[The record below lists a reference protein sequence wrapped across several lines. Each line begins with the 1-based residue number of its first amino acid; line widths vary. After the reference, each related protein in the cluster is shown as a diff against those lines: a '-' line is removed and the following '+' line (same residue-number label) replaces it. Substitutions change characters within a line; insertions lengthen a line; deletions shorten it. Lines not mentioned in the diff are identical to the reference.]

1 MSDIIS
7 RKDLDFLLFD
17 CLDVEKLTEHE
28 YFNGHNRETF
38 EAVIDTA
45 IRIAREKFEP
55 HAAKLDH
62 DPPRFDGT
70 QVQIIEEVAEA
81 VDAFVE
87 AGFLRAVFDVEQGGM
102 QLPYSVAQAFMA
114 VFYAANCSTAG
125 YPLLTLAAANLL
137 DTHATEDQ
145 KRLFLEPML
154 EGRFFGT
161 MCLSEPQAGSSLT
174 DITTVAEPIGDGR
187 YKIRGNK
194 MWISGGE
201 HELSENIVHLV
212 LAKIPGGPAGVKG
225 ISLFIVPRYRL
236 GESGKSAESNDV
248 ELIGLNH
255 KMGFRGTVNTALNF
269 GENDDCVGWLVGEEH
284 YGLRYMFHMM
294 NEARVGVG
302 LGATMLGHAGFQHS
316 LKYARDRRQGR
327 SITDKNPA
335 SEPVAII
342 EHADV
347 RRMLLAQKAAT
358 EGALMLG
365 LYCARLIDESVVVE
379 AGGDLESGEETGLLL
394 ELLTPIAKA
403 WPSEFCLEANKL
415 AIQVMGGYGYSS
427 EYPVERLYRDNRLN
441 AIHEGTNGIQA
452 LDLLGRK
459 VTMKNGAALQALLG
473 RVNATIAEAK
483 ERPELV
489 ETAKSLE
496 VACGQAASATMAL
509 TAAAMEGK
517 VDLFLANASVYLE
530 MLGHV
535 VIAWM
540 WLMQAVV
547 AHDQLAGDVDEEREA
562 FLRGKLQACQYF
574 FRWELPK
581 VKRQS
586 EFLGTLDDTTLSMK
600 AEWF

>member
-1 MSDIIS
+1 MSDIIK

-17 CLDVEKLTEHE
+17 CLNVEALTEFE
-28 YFNGHNRETF
+28 YFSSHNRETF
-38 EAVIDTA
+38 EAVLDTA
-45 IRIAREKFEP
+45 IRIATEKFEP

-62 DPPRFDGT
+62 QPPSFDGEK
-70 QVQIIEEVAEA
+70 VQIIEEVAEA
-81 VDAFVE
+81 VDAFIE
-87 AGFLRAVFDVEQGGM
+87 AGFLQAVFDFEQGGM

-137 DTHATEDQ
+137 NTHATEEQ

-154 EGRFFGT
+154 AGRFFGT

-174 DITTVAEPIGDGR
+174 DLTTVAAPIGDGR

-225 ISLFIVPRYRL
+225 ISLFIVPKYRL
-236 GESGKSAESNDV
+236 DESGKSAESNDV

-269 GENDDCVGWLVGEEH
+269 GENGDCVGWLVGEEH

-302 LGATMLGHAGFQHS
+302 LGATMLGHAGYQHS

-327 SITDKNPA
+327 PITDKDPS

-365 LYCARLIDESVVVE
+365 LYCARLLDESSLAR
-379 AGGDLESGEETGLLL
+379 AGETLKNSEETELLL

-415 AIQVMGGYGYSS
+415 AIQVLGGYGYSS

-459 VTMKNGAALQALLG
+459 VTMKNGAALKVLLKRVNTTIEEAASRPPLEESAQALK
-473 RVNATIAEAK
+473 A
-483 ERPELV
+483 
-489 ETAKSLE
+489 
-496 VACGQAASATMAL
+496 ACGQVAGATMAL

-540 WLMQAVV
+540 WLMQAVL
-547 AHDQLAGDVDEEREA
+547 AHDQLNEDITQEREA
-562 FLRGKLQACQYF
+562 FLRGKLQASQYF

-586 EFLGTLDDTTLSMK
+586 EFLSTLDDTTLAMQT
-600 AEWF
+600 EWF